1 MNLRKIT
8 RLYQSTK
15 EDKKILFAK
24 SALPVRRNTKKKLIF
39 NK

>member
-15 EDKKILFAK
+15 EDKK
-24 SALPVRRNTKKKLIF
+24 SYLPKVLYQLEEIPKRS
-39 NK
+39 